1 MSELVALLTIQRH
14 DNTLD
19 QLRYKH
25 EHLPERAAIAEID
38 AELETLAS
46 ARAATEASRDDLRSR
61 QRSIETDAADIE
73 AKADSLTTKLYDGS
87 VTSPKEATALGD
99 EISGLKERQSNFETQ
114 AIELLL
120 EIEPLDEQLVQAEAA
135 RGEFEAKRGEHQA
148 LLDSNASALEAE
160 IADLV
165 AERATAADAV
175 DPDNLELYRKMR
187 ITYGPDAV
195 VEFDPAHNGGCPV
208 AMSAVELDRWKHL
221 PPGTLEPC
229 VDCGRLVAKLT

>member
-1 MSELVALLTIQRH
+1 MSELVALLTVQRH

-19 QLRYKH
+19 QLRFKH

-38 AELETLAS
+38 AELATLDK
-46 ARAATEASRDDLRSR
+46 ARATTEAARDELRTK
-61 QRSIETDAADIE
+61 QRSIETDASDVE
-73 AKADSLTTKLYDGS
+73 AKAASLEAKLYDGS

-99 EISGLKERQSNFETQ
+99 EITGLKARQSDFETQ

-135 RGEFEAKRGEHQA
+135 KGELEAKRGEQQSS
-148 LLDSNASALEAE
+148 LDANAAELDAEIAKLEAE
-160 IADLV
+160 R
-165 AERATAADAV
+165 ETAAGDI

-221 PPGTLEPC
+221 PAGTLEPC
-229 VDCGRLVAKLT
+229 VDCGRLVAKTS